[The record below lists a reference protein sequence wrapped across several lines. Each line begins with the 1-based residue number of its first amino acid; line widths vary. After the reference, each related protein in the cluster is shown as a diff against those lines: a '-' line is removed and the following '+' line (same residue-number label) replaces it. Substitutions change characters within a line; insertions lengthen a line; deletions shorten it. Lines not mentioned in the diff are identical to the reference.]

1 MNIPPPDHSP
11 RFESGEFPVLRDLLR
26 GYFHQDWN
34 DDYGSAHE
42 AVEQFC
48 RDAGKVSAAK
58 LAAEWEQLN
67 RISAGHLDTTVD
79 LLGRLGGA
87 WNPTSQDELKQI
99 SQTLAKYTGSVGRK

>member
-1 MNIPPPDHSP
+1 MADTSA
-11 RFESGEFPVLRDLLR
+11 RFKTENFPVLRDVLR

-34 DDYGSAHE
+34 DDYGSARE

-58 LAAEWEQLN
+58 LAAEWEQLK
-67 RISAGHLDTTVD
+67 RISAGNLDTIVE

-87 WNPTSQDELKQI
+87 WNPTSQDELDEI
-99 SQTLAKYTGSVGRK
+99 SQTLAGYRGSGGRK